1 MNRKGRSQMSTTNLT
16 FKQLDETLEKN
27 DIVLI
32 DFFADW
38 CGPCK
43 TFAPVFEEA
52 SEKHQDIKFAKCN
65 TEQEQQ
71 LAAAFGVR
79 SIPTLAV
86 FREKILLFLQPGALP
101 KSALDEL
108 VTQVRG
114 LDMDEVR
121 KKEKDASEGK
131 N

>member
-1 MNRKGRSQMSTTNLT
+1 MSTTNLT
-16 FKQLDETLEKN
+16 FNQLDETLEKN
-27 DIVLI
+27 EIVLI

-43 TFAPVFEEA
+43 NFAPVFEKA
-52 SEKHQDIKFAKCN
+52 SEKHQDVKFAKCN
-65 TEQEQQ
+65 TEEEQQ

-79 SIPTLAV
+79 SIPTLAI

-101 KSALDEL
+101 EQALEEVL
-108 VTQVRG
+108 TQVRD
-114 LDMDEVR
+114 LDMEEIR
-121 KKEKDASEGK
+121 SKIAEEEGLEKK

>member
-1 MNRKGRSQMSTTNLT
+1 MSTTNLT
-16 FKQLDETLEKN
+16 FTQLEETLEKN

-32 DFFADW
+32 DFFTDW

-43 TFAPVFEEA
+43 NFAPVFERA

-79 SIPTLAV
+79 SIPTLAI

-101 KSALDEL
+101 EHALEEL
-108 VTQVRG
+108 VEQVRS
-114 LDMDEVR
+114 LDMEEIRNKLEEEDS
-121 KKEKDASEGK
+121 SER
-131 N
+131 NN